1 MFDSFYLDGTTDI
14 AVHQLQENKTLAELI
29 PASSREWVGTNVN
42 KAYREFLEDI
52 FGSSVLEAFESD
64 PDNSLECFE
73 LWLNFELKKRK
84 HRNSETSKERESIYS
99 IYSNTINLFVP
110 VGLVEVVKEQKQMK
124 GSSCA
129 IIKRCIEESKYCKT
143 GRCCE
148 AGKIN
153 VPIEIFDNFFRP
165 TINEI
170 VDHLS
175 KIFRDDLDSDVKTIL
190 FVGGF
195 SEYELVQE
203 LLRHRFGNTKRLV
216 FLHDASLVVL
226 KGAVYFGQCKDFISP
241 PVAIFTYGFEI
252 WPKFD
257 KSKHSINRKK
267 IVNGQERCRD
277 AFLRIVTKGDLI
289 TPGLKKSQ
297 FFKPLEEG
305 ENVLEFGVFVSN
317 QRNPVYVDDPGCL
330 KLGTVEIPLTKNE
343 RLTNVEIEES
353 IIFEENYIKVTA
365 YNCKTKQKNE
375 RIFDLL
381 SPEVRLPSKQIEM

>member
-29 PASSREWVGTNVN
+29 PASSREWVTNVN

-64 PDNSLECFE
+64 PDNSLDCYD
-73 LWLNFELKKRK
+73 LWLNFELNKRRD
-84 HRNSETSKERESIYS
+84 RNSEIFKKRVSIYS
-99 IYSNTINLFVP
+99 DRINLFVP
-110 VGLVEVVKEQKQMK
+110 LGLVEVVKEQKQMK
-124 GSSCA
+124 GTSFA
-129 IIKRCIEESKYCKT
+129 IIKTCIRESKYCNT
-143 GRCCE
+143 GRCSE
-148 AGKIN
+148 AARIN
-153 VPIEIFDNFFRP
+153 VPIEIFENFFRP
-165 TINEI
+165 TVNEI

-175 KIFRDDLDSDVKTIL
+175 KIFRDDLGSDVKTIL

-203 LLRHRFGNTKRLV
+203 LLKHRFGDTKRLV
-216 FLHDASLVVL
+216 FLRDASAVVL
-226 KGAVYFGQCKDFISP
+226 KGAVYFGHCKDFISP

-257 KSKHSINRKK
+257 KSKHSINRKE

-277 AFLRIVTKGDLI
+277 VFLRIVAKGDLI

-317 QRNPVYVDDPGCL
+317 QRNPVYVDDPGCV
-330 KLGTVEIPLTKNE
+330 KLGTVAIPLTKNE
-343 RLTNVEIEES
+343 RLTNAEIEES

>member
-29 PASSREWVGTNVN
+29 PASSREWVTNVN
-42 KAYREFLEDI
+42 KAYREFFEDI

-64 PDNSLECFE
+64 PDNSLDCYD
-73 LWLNFELKKRK
+73 LWLNFELNKRRD
-84 HRNSETSKERESIYS
+84 RNSEIFKKRESIYS
-99 IYSNTINLFVP
+99 DRINLFVP
-110 VGLVEVVKEQKQMK
+110 LGLVEVVKEQKQMK
-124 GSSCA
+124 GTSFA
-129 IIKRCIEESKYCKT
+129 IIKTCIRESKYCNT
-143 GRCCE
+143 GRCSE
-148 AGKIN
+148 AAGIN
-153 VPIEIFDNFFRP
+153 VPIEIFENFFRP

-175 KIFRDDLDSDVKTIL
+175 EIFRDDLDSGVKTIL

-203 LLRHRFGNTKRLV
+203 LLKRRFGNTKRLV

-226 KGAVYFGQCKDFISP
+226 KGAVYFGHCKDFISP

-252 WPKFD
+252 WSKFD
-257 KSKHSINRKK
+257 KSKHSINRKE

-277 AFLRIVTKGDLI
+277 VFLRIVTKGDLI

-297 FFKPLEEG
+297 FFKPLEAG

-317 QRNPVYVDDPGCL
+317 QRNPVYVDDPGCV
-330 KLGTVEIPLTKNE
+330 KLGTVAIPLTKNE
-343 RLTNVEIEES
+343 RLTNAEIEES

-381 SPEVRLPSKQIEM
+381 SPEVRLPSKQIEI

>member
-29 PASSREWVGTNVN
+29 PASSREWVTNVN

-64 PDNSLECFE
+64 PDNSLDCYD
-73 LWLNFELKKRK
+73 LWLNFELNKRRD
-84 HRNSETSKERESIYS
+84 RNSEIFKKRVSIYS
-99 IYSNTINLFVP
+99 DRINLFVP
-110 VGLVEVVKEQKQMK
+110 LGLVEVVKEQKQMK
-124 GSSCA
+124 GTSFA
-129 IIKRCIEESKYCKT
+129 IIKTCIRESKYCNT
-143 GRCCE
+143 GRCSE
-148 AGKIN
+148 AARIN
-153 VPIEIFDNFFRP
+153 VPIEIFENFFRP

-175 KIFRDDLDSDVKTIL
+175 KIFRDGLDSGVKTIL

-203 LLRHRFGNTKRLV
+203 LLKRRFGNTKRLV

-226 KGAVYFGQCKDFISP
+226 KGAVYFGHCKDFISP

-252 WPKFD
+252 WSKFD
-257 KSKHSINRKK
+257 KSKHSINRKE

-277 AFLRIVTKGDLI
+277 VFLRIVTKGDLI

-297 FFKPLEEG
+297 FFKPLEAG

-317 QRNPVYVDDPGCL
+317 QRNPVYVDDPGCV
-330 KLGTVEIPLTKNE
+330 KLGTVAIPLTKNE

>member
-1 MFDSFYLDGTTDI
+1 MFDSFYLGGTTDV
-14 AVHQLQENKTLAELI
+14 AVHQLQENKTIAELI
-29 PASSREWVGTNVN
+29 PASGGEWVGTNVD
-42 KAYREFLEDI
+42 KAYRQFLEDI
-52 FGSSVLEAFESD
+52 FGSRVLEAFESD
-64 PDNSLECFE
+64 PDNRLDCCI
-73 LWLNFELKKRK
+73 LWQNFELKKRESV
-84 HRNSETSKERESIYS
+84 NSKTT
-99 IYSNTINLFVP
+99 NTMNMLIPLA
-110 VGLVEVVKEQKQMK
+110 LVEVVKEQKQIK
-124 GSSCA
+124 GNLPT
-129 IIKRCIEESKYCKT
+129 IINTCIRESKYCNTCIWSET
-143 GRCCE
+143 GRICL
-148 AGKIN
+148 
-153 VPIEIFDNFFRP
+153 PIENFKNFFRP
-165 TINEI
+165 TVNEI

-175 KIFRDDLDSDVKTIL
+175 KIFRDDLGSDVKTIL

-203 LLRHRFGNTKRLV
+203 LLKHRFGDTKRLV
-216 FLHDASLVVL
+216 FLRDASAVVL
-226 KGAVYFGQCKDFISP
+226 KGAVYFGHCKDFISP

-257 KSKHSINRKK
+257 KSKHSINRKE

-277 AFLRIVTKGDLI
+277 VFLRIVAKGDLI

>member
-29 PASSREWVGTNVN
+29 PASSREWVTNVN
-42 KAYREFLEDI
+42 KAYREFFEDI

-64 PDNSLECFE
+64 PDNSLDCYD
-73 LWLNFELKKRK
+73 LWLNFELNKRRD
-84 HRNSETSKERESIYS
+84 RNSEIFKKRESIYS
-99 IYSNTINLFVP
+99 DRINLFVP
-110 VGLVEVVKEQKQMK
+110 LGLVEVVKEQKQMK
-124 GSSCA
+124 GTSFA
-129 IIKRCIEESKYCKT
+129 IIKTCIRESKYCNT
-143 GRCCE
+143 GRCSE
-148 AGKIN
+148 AAGIN
-153 VPIEIFDNFFRP
+153 VPIEIFENFFRP

-175 KIFRDDLDSDVKTIL
+175 EIFRDDLDSGVKTIL

-203 LLRHRFGNTKRLV
+203 LLKRRFGNTKRLV

-226 KGAVYFGQCKDFISP
+226 KGAVYFGHCKDFISP

-252 WPKFD
+252 WSKFD
-257 KSKHSINRKK
+257 KSKHSINRKE

-277 AFLRIVTKGDLI
+277 VFLRIVTKGDLI

-297 FFKPLEEG
+297 FFKPLEAG

-317 QRNPVYVDDPGCL
+317 QRNPVYVDDPGCV
-330 KLGTVEIPLTKNE
+330 KLGTVAIPLTKNE
-343 RLTNVEIEES
+343 RLTNAEIEES

-375 RIFDLL
+375 HIFDLL
-381 SPEVRLPSKQIEM
+381 SPEVRLPSKQIEI